1 MAKKIGKE
9 NLDKILK
16 IEAENFS
23 GLARKIFELYLD
35 GIDMRDLTSL
45 DGQKFKVKELS
56 YSVYGDIKYN
66 DKNMICKRCD
76 SIKVAKLVY
85 GDEFM

>member
-16 IEAENFS
+16 IEAENFN
-23 GLARKIFELYLD
+23 GFARKIFELYPD
-35 GIDMRDLTSL
+35 EIDMRDLTSL

-56 YSVYGDIKYN
+56 YSV
-66 DKNMICKRCD
+66 
-76 SIKVAKLVY
+76 
-85 GDEFM
+85 

>member
-1 MAKKIGKE
+1 
-9 NLDKILK
+9 
-16 IEAENFS
+16 
-23 GLARKIFELYLD
+23 
-35 GIDMRDLTSL
+35 MRDLTSL

-56 YSVYGDIKYN
+56 YNVYCDIKYN

-85 GDEFM
+85 GDEFMRLCSKDKMKCKK

>member
-23 GLARKIFELYLD
+23 GFARKIFELYPD
-35 GIDMRDLTSL
+35 EIDMRDLTSL

-56 YSVYGDIKYN
+56 YSV
-66 DKNMICKRCD
+66 
-76 SIKVAKLVY
+76 
-85 GDEFM
+85 